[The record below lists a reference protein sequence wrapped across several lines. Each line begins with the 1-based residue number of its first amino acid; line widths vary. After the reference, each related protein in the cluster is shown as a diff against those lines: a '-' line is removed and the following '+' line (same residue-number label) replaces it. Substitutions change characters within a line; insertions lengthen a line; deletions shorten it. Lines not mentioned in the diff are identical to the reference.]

1 MLLLSWLWRKNSYWT
16 CAAFL
21 SNTYLPNVF
30 LSRLERSE
38 NQTKYFGIFRRLKK
52 EINIGIKRVK
62 QMSHIS
68 KKIIEFQSICYWRQK
83 SLFHSCCCFGRF
95 LQHLQNDTWWWSP
108 IDTPTHTRCLSIA
121 RPIPAVFWHGIHG
134 CGFSDV
140 IQWHHS
146 IRPIDNI
153 SYRARGLLHV
163 ISHAYG

>member
-1 MLLLSWLWRKNSYWT
+1 MVSKQKRYACWKNTVPLYTFLGFKWEVLLLSWLWRKNSYWT

-95 LQHLQNDTWWWSP
+95 LQHLQNDTCIGKS
-108 IDTPTHTRCLSIA
+108 
-121 RPIPAVFWHGIHG
+121 V
-134 CGFSDV
+134 
-140 IQWHHS
+140 
-146 IRPIDNI
+146 
-153 SYRARGLLHV
+153 LHLV
-163 ISHAYG
+163 SHVSS